1 MKLSDRM
8 VGLVSIIGSA
18 YLVSQIWDT
27 QLETKGLP
35 LGCLFL
41 LMILSVMLI
50 ARPVT
55 TTYTFDNFKRIILN
69 FILLFVYIVLLNFLG
84 FIPAS
89 IIYLTTF
96 IFMNKYEGKKWV
108 GLAYGIFLPIALYAV
123 FELLFAVDLPQGI
136 F

>member
-55 TTYTFDNFKRIILN
+55 TIYTFDNFKRIILN